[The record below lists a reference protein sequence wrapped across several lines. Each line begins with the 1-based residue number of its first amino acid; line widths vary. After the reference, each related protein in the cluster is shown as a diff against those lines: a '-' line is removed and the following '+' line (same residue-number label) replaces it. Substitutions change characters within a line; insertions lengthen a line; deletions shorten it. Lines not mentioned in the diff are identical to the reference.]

1 LAEASSIESGTMLLQ
16 PVRQK
21 ARGQNRIANLAE
33 EKYFFF
39 FFETEKY
46 FLVYGKFGKELYD
59 IKEILE
65 LFPHLL

>member
-1 LAEASSIESGTMLLQ
+1 MLLQ

-33 EKYFFF
+33 EKYF
-39 FFETEKY
+39 
-46 FLVYGKFGKELYD
+46 LVYGKFGKELCD